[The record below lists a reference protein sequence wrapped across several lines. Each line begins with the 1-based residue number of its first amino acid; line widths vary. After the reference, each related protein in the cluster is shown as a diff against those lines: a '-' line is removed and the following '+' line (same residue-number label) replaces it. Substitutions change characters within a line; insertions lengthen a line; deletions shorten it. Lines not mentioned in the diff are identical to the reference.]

1 MFCIYIYNGV
11 PSAWPS
17 NCFYAKSRA
26 VVCTSFFAWLGPCL
40 WHDLF
45 FIFFFKWFSATRKL
59 DTFLPR
65 TSQASYFLLCSRY
78 LCTVK
83 NREFHHCKMELYPN
97 PAISPTGHSRLLPTD
112 PSCLPGP
119 LPFTL
124 LVISTTSRWLVG
136 MSEVT
141 GEECFLSPHWSCTV
155 GCCALWSATGEYGSL
170 CNCPL
175 VLSWL
180 SFAQAQV
187 VPQELSKD
195 LSS

>member
-1 MFCIYIYNGV
+1 MAFKLLLCQVTCCSLYFV
-11 PSAWPS
+11 LCMAWS
-17 NCFYAKSRA
+17 LS
-26 VVCTSFFAWLGPCL
+26 VTWSFF
-40 WHDLF
+40 H
-45 FIFFFKWFSATRKL
+45 FFFKWFSATRKL